1 MEAEG
6 TAAVATLAGCATGS
20 AGAVFAVGITR
31 AAEATTAG
39 AACLTVTGRD
49 GAAVAAAA
57 AAAAAGAAG
66 IAGAV
71 GAAGAFGAAGTF
83 VTRGAVASC
92 PTGPNS
98 GLRGFMLSRGRP
110 SASHCLVAVAVVGA
124 IVLVEL
130 LLGCSEDTRLEVGD
144 DTCSCF
150 AVVVVVAGAGA
161 ATFVTMAAAAGDAT
175 TPAAGAVSV
184 VDACLGSSTNLHR
197 PSITWNAALEFA
209 GGTCSAVE
217 SDLGFAGGTFSAGKT
232 DFAFGFVQPPGV
244 LSPFL
249 APAIRNGTRFLC
261 GGVRIPLHLCRLPG
275 SRSFKISITSV
286 QFATAV

>member
-1 MEAEG
+1 
-6 TAAVATLAGCATGS
+6 
-20 AGAVFAVGITR
+20 VGITR
-31 AAEATTAG
+31 AAGATTAG
-39 AACLTVTGRD
+39 AACLTVTGPD

-130 LLGCSEDTRLEVGD
+130 LRGCSEDTRLEVGD
-144 DTCSCF
+144 DTCSSF

-161 ATFVTMAAAAGDAT
+161 ATFVTMVAPAGGAT
-175 TPAAGAVSV
+175 TPV
-184 VDACLGSSTNLHR
+184 
-197 PSITWNAALEFA
+197 
-209 GGTCSAVE
+209 
-217 SDLGFAGGTFSAGKT
+217 AGGTFPLL
-232 DFAFGFVQPPGV
+232 QPKGV
-244 LSPFL
+244 LSPFPV
-249 APAIRNGTRFLC
+249 PAIRNGIRFLC
-261 GGVRIPLHLCRLPG
+261 GGVRIPLRLCKLPG
-275 SRSFKISITSV
+275 SRSFRMSITSV